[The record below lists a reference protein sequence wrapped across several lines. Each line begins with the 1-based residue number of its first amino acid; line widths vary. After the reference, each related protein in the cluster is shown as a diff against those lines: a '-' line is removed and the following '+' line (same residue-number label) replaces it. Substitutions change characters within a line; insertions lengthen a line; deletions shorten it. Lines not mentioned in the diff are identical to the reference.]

1 MGKLIKSPPQEKKIK
16 PGSRLH
22 GLEKR
27 IKRKI
32 DRIPKPKGTTST
44 TNVEITKGKPR
55 SLKGKLLKKG
65 LGLAAGFAG
74 REGLSHVDIPPEVDD
89 AVLYASIAGA
99 VPKKVR
105 KLLTPSQL
113 NNLVRK
119 MAKKFLSPKRLA
131 KKAALSAVAGPFA
144 GPVALGSLGYDV
156 WRGGEELKEATG
168 TKDYSELGDLLC
180 KSTKKKYGLK
190 HGGQIK
196 RKASRKPR
204 GVGVALKGYGAVS
217 K

>member
-89 AVLYASIAGA
+89 AVLYASIAGVVPKKVRKVLYAGITGA

-105 KLLTPSQL
+105 KSLTPSQL

-131 KKAALSAVAGPFA
+131 KKLPF
-144 GPVALGSLGYDV
+144 
-156 WRGGEELKEATG
+156 
-168 TKDYSELGDLLC
+168 LL
-180 KSTKKKYGLK
+180 LLV
-190 HGGQIK
+190 HLL
-196 RKASRKPR
+196 
-204 GVGVALKGYGAVS
+204 VLLL
-217 K
+217 